1 MLISM
6 FLAVLI
12 IITMLENRRKIKS
25 SQSVFQYI
33 DESIVLSDIWIV
45 ADIKVSHIGI

>member
-1 MLISM
+1 MLISK

-12 IITMLENRRKIKS
+12 IITMLENRREIKS

-33 DESIVLSDIWIV
+33 NQSIVFSDIWIV
-45 ADIKVSHIGI
+45 ADIKDSHIGI

>member
-25 SQSVFQYI
+25 SQSVFPCINQ
-33 DESIVLSDIWIV
+33 SIVFPDIWIV
-45 ADIKVSHIGI
+45 ADIKDSHIGI